1 VCLLKL
7 FVSLW
12 WWRQHRECKK
22 GRLALGSEL
31 GPTQSSHTQSLQL
44 KWRPMQV

>member
-12 WWRQHRECKK
+12 WWRQQRECKK

-31 GPTQSSHTQSLQL
+31 GATQS
-44 KWRPMQV
+44 